1 MNSIFAKRALAFA
14 AAAALLFSLGCGQ
27 ASAEEKATEDTS
39 PEIVAVDGGTSD
51 TAATGGEANASYA
64 GIYHVDATTDESE
77 SGSYASST
85 ANENTVL
92 VERMGVLT
100 MTSADINKTGDAEDG
115 FSAGTNAAVAVVS
128 KGQMTLSESNIT
140 TNGIGAVGL
149 AVLGE
154 GTQLA
159 LNNTSE

>member
-1 MNSIFAKRALAFA
+1 MNSLFAKRALALA

-51 TAATGGEANASYA
+51 TATTGGEANASYA

-92 VERMGVLT
+92 VESAGKLT
-100 MTSADINKTGDAEDG
+100 MSSADINKTGDAEDG
-115 FSAGTNAAVAVVS
+115 FS
-128 KGQMTLSESNIT
+128 GQNYFPDGMARQTFYRPVER
-140 TNGIGAVGL
+140 GFERDIGKRVEYWNKL
-149 AVLGE
+149 RE
-154 GTQLA
+154 KK
-159 LNNTSE
+159 NRE